1 MIVVC
6 IIYLRNSIGLIYLV
20 SNEMDRISKV
30 YTFLPGWELYTFEIL
45 KELGIDIMSIPR
57 IIPRGYL

>member
-1 MIVVC
+1 M
-6 IIYLRNSIGLIYLV
+6 S
-20 SNEMDRISKV
+20 SEMDRISKV

-45 KELGIDIMSIPR
+45 KELGIDIISIPH